1 MLLQCIC
8 FAGCLPVSL
17 RVFCPAFRKRGPS
30 GRSPSSGRLS
40 KKKLSKKL
48 RKTFGSLKTTP
59 YLCTRFWEAN
69 PGAGLRKKLRKKF
82 GKSLEDM
89 LKTPYLCNRFPLKTE
104 ASRKSGLWWDLHKQ
118 YSSTRAKLETVSGKQ
133 KNRQYLYNIGNE
145 LLIRNPD
152 RANDRP
158 YPARGTVI
166 KRYFYNEEFDPGS
179 GWTLATGLTHASR
192 GAAGLKLASTAG
204 DRRTGE

>member
-1 MLLQCIC
+1 MLQSS
-8 FAGCLPVSL
+8 FARGSPVEFRFESRLSQERPKRTDPL
-17 RVFCPAFRKRGPS
+17 RPAFE
-30 GRSPSSGRLS
+30 
-40 KKKLSKKL
+40 KLSKKL
-48 RKTFGSLKTTP
+48 RKTFGGLKTTP

-82 GKSLEDM
+82 RKKLEDVR
-89 LKTPYLCNRFPLKTE
+89 KTPYLCNRFPLENGSVK
-104 ASRKSGLWWDLHKQ
+104 KSDLWRDLHKQ
-118 YSSTRAKLETVSGKQ
+118 YSSTRAKLETVSGKT
-133 KNRQYLYNIGNE
+133 KEPSVLIYIGNE

-152 RANDRP
+152 RANDRL
-158 YPARGTVI
+158 YSARDTVI

-192 GAAGLKLASTAG
+192 GAAWLKLASVDG